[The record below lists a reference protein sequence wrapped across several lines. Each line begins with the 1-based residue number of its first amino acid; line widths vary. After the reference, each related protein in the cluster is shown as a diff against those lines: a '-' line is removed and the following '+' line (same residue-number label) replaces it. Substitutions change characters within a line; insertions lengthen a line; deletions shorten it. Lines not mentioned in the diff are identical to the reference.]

1 MDDCETPL
9 HIIARY
15 RELDPALKP
24 WAASHGLQISTRH
37 RSEEVRSMS
46 VVDDL
51 GDIYQLFAT
60 PELDE
65 PQAVT
70 VGAALIKRGTKKH
83 TFFRERRNFDFRT
96 KVPLDGLSLG

>member
-1 MDDCETPL
+1 
-9 HIIARY
+9 
-15 RELDPALKP
+15 
-24 WAASHGLQISTRH
+24 
-37 RSEEVRSMS
+37 MS

-65 PQAVT
+65 PQSVT

-96 KVPLDGLSLG
+96 KVPLDGLSSGLDSAWGRVQLWIEQSGHTRTTA